1 MSGKRPLAA
10 FIAAT
15 ALLVAIDLS
24 TKWWAVR
31 ALSDRPLALPGPVDL
46 QLGYNSGTAFGLFSE
61 VPTIV
66 ISMVTFAFV
75 VLVVNM
81 WWTRRAPTAPV
92 ALIVAGGIANVV
104 DRLEAGSVVDMLHAG
119 WWPTFN
125 LADVYITTGVALWLV
140 TTIKAQDNA
149 TDIEGRAAELT
160 RT

>member
-1 MSGKRPLAA
+1 
-10 FIAAT
+10 
-15 ALLVAIDLS
+15 
-24 TKWWAVR
+24 
-31 ALSDRPLALPGPVDL
+31 
-46 QLGYNSGTAFGLFSE
+46 
-61 VPTIV
+61 
-66 ISMVTFAFV
+66 
-75 VLVVNM
+75 
-81 WWTRRAPTAPV
+81 V

-104 DRLEAGSVVDMLHAG
+104 DRLEAGSVVDMLHTG